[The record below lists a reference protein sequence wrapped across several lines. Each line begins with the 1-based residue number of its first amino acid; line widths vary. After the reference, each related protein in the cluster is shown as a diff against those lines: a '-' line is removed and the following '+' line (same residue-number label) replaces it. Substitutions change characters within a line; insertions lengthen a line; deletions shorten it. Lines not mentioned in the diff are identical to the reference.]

1 MNRYVLEDKIGEG
14 TFGIVYR
21 AKKKGVPGKVS
32 RKLDLK
38 HQIFNFKIQL
48 LNPLRSVVYIL

>member
-1 MNRYVLEDKIGEG
+1 MNRYVLEEKIGEG

-38 HQIFNFKIQL
+38 HQISNFKI
-48 LNPLRSVVYIL
+48 